1 MRVSTPKQRDWSSDL
16 HERAIEFHGHGGPF
30 MVIGLRMGLLALKHL
45 DAGGWFDLRCLVS
58 LWWGPPDSY
67 VIDGIQS
74 STGCTM
80 GKRNIEIVERDGIS
94 ASFHKKDEN
103 LRIALK
109 NESLERIRNILVDEP
124 EEIRRLISELIDARD
139 QDMFEIC

>member
-1 MRVSTPKQRDWSSDL
+1 
-16 HERAIEFHGHGGPF
+16 
-30 MVIGLRMGLLALKHL
+30 
-45 DAGGWFDLRCLVS
+45 
-58 LWWGPPDSY
+58 
-67 VIDGIQS
+67 
-74 STGCTM
+74 M